1 MGKKHGEKRRSRES
15 KKQKSREKQ
24 KSGEA
29 EKQRSRKAEK
39 QRNTKARK
47 AEKRWEKQR
56 KAAKQRKA
64 EKIRKVETRRSK
76 EAGKCRKQ
84 RSWESKKKNWT
95 EKNFKSSQNLFRV
108 QVPMPRV
115 SKVAPISR
123 NCRSQNL
130 SIARWG
136 PWATECFDG
145 LRCYILRNAQPCW
158 IFSGRPAPR
167 AECLPGPTRLITI
180 QILGDSV
187 ANCLWTLVK

>member
-1 MGKKHGEKRRSRES
+1 MRKAEKSS
-15 KKQKSREKQ
+15 QAKKSRENK
-24 KSGEA
+24 KSGDA
-29 EKQRSRKAEK
+29 EKQRGREMQKAEK
-39 QRNTKARK
+39 LGEQ
-47 AEKRWEKQR
+47 
-56 KAAKQRKA
+56 
-64 EKIRKVETRRSK
+64 
-76 EAGKCRKQ
+76 
-84 RSWESKKKNWT
+84 KKNWT